1 MNPIRYPNV
10 EITGMRGSRS
20 EIVEDSPAVRV
31 VEAKIHVAVGK
42 EVKEGEL
49 TLAWTLHNS
58 GGRKICILHVHQP
71 ADRIPIMGTKF
82 QISQLEEHQV
92 RTYHECERQNM
103 LQLLDKYSKIC
114 ERAGVRAEIL
124 HIEKDSI
131 EKGIVELIS
140 QHGIRRLVMGAAAN
154 KLFSTKMLEPK
165 SKKAIYVH
173 VTATTSPL
181 SYISVFIL
189 MYVLHVYREG
199 RLNGVNIEVASPL
212 DLASPKSVTRPS
224 SSFRS
229 SSVREWQNDY
239 RSTSVREWQNDHLM
253 LRSLAPD
260 LRRAR
265 SDTRAMNILALSSP
279 DGAVRATPCSI
290 SHAEES
296 SDESDGLSGRSPS
309 LGSHFSTGSSS
320 EAVDESI
327 LNSLARTVESGRGLD
342 FRALPDPKEDLRLL
356 SLPSEGSTDE
366 GLYEQLEQIMVEAE
380 NSKREAFEESIRRRK
395 AEKDAIE
402 AIRRAKASE
411 NSYTEEFRQRKEVE
425 DVLARGKEK
434 FGKMKQQLEEV
445 MKELQV
451 ALEQKSFLEN
461 QIANSDQMVQELEE
475 KIFSAVELL
484 QNYKNERDE
493 LQVERDDALREA
505 EDLRR
510 KQAEES
516 SSMQSPQFSSEFSFF
531 EIEEATKKFDP
542 SLKIG
547 DGGYGSIYKGLLRH
561 ALVAI
566 KKLHSHSSQGPSEY
580 QQEVFYVSVSIYDNS
595 SKVKETVKT
604 LNNQKPNENG
614 IEETAVLMISS
625 IGKAD
630 LNGKLDDAQFKISH
644 VFIGVASSTTVNI
657 LSKLRHP
664 NLVTLI
670 GACPEAWIL
679 VYEYLPNGSL
689 EDRLNCRDNTPPLS
703 WQTRIRIA
711 TELCSALIF
720 LHSCSPHS
728 VIHGD
733 LKPANVLLDAHYVC
747 KLSDFGICR
756 VLSQDFS
763 SNNTTLCCRTDPKG
777 TFAYID
783 PEFLS
788 TGELTSKSDVYSF
801 GVILLRLLTGR
812 PALGIV
818 KEVQSALDN
827 GNLKNLLD
835 ATAGDWP
842 FVQAKQLAHLAMSCC
857 EVNRRIRPDL
867 VAEVWRVL
875 EPMRVSCGA
884 LSFRLGSDERCQIS
898 PYFVCPIFQEVMQD
912 PVVAADGFTYEA
924 EALKG
929 WLDSGHDTSP
939 MTNLKL
945 ANSNLLP
952 NHALRSAIQEWL
964 QQP

>member
-1 MNPIRYPNV
+1 MALVSHVPAVPQRMNPIRYPNV
-10 EITGMRGSRS
+10 EITGMMGSRS
-20 EIVEDSPAVRV
+20 EIVEESPGVRV
-31 VEAKIHVAVGK
+31 AEDKIHVAVGK
-42 EVKEGEL
+42 EVKESEL
-49 TLAWTLHNS
+49 TLAWALHNS

-71 ADRIPIMGTKF
+71 ADRMPFMGTKF
-82 QISQLEEHQV
+82 KISQLEEHQV
-92 RTYHECERQNM
+92 TTYHECERQNM

-140 QHGIRRLVMGAAAN
+140 QHGIRR
-154 KLFSTKMLEPK
+154 
-165 SKKAIYVH
+165 I
-173 VTATTSPL
+173 
-181 SYISVFIL
+181 
-189 MYVLHVYREG
+189 
-199 RLNGVNIEVASPL
+199 
-212 DLASPKSVTRPS
+212 
-224 SSFRS
+224 
-229 SSVREWQNDY
+229 
-239 RSTSVREWQNDHLM
+239 
-253 LRSLAPD
+253 
-260 LRRAR
+260 R
-265 SDTRAMNILALSSP
+265 SDTHAMNVSALSSP
-279 DGAVRATPCSI
+279 DGAVRATPRSR
-290 SHAEES
+290 SHAEGS

-309 LGSHFSTGSSS
+309 LGSHPSSCSSS

-327 LNSLARTVESGRGLD
+327 LNSLARIVQSGRGLD
-342 FRALPDPKEDLRLL
+342 FRALPQTKEDLHAL
-356 SLPSEGSTDE
+356 SPPSVLEGSTDD
-366 GLYEQLEQIMVEAE
+366 GLYDQLEQAMVEAE

-411 NSYTEEFRQRKEVE
+411 NLYTEEFRQRKEVE
-425 DVLARGKEK
+425 DALATGKEE

-451 ALEQKSFLEN
+451 GLEQKSSLEN

-505 EDLRR
+505 EDLRQ

-516 SSMQSPQFSSEFSFF
+516 SSTQSPQFCSEFSFF

-547 DGGYGSIYKGLLRH
+547 EGGYGSIYKGLLRH
-561 ALVAI
+561 TLVAI
-566 KKLHSHSSQGPSEY
+566 KKLHSHSLQGPLEY
-580 QQEVFYVSVSIYDNS
+580 QQE
-595 SKVKETVKT
+595 
-604 LNNQKPNENG
+604 
-614 IEETAVLMISS
+614 
-625 IGKAD
+625 
-630 LNGKLDDAQFKISH
+630 
-644 VFIGVASSTTVNI
+644 VNI

-689 EDRLNCRDNTPPLS
+689 EDRLNCRDNSPPLS

-711 TELCSALIF
+711 AELCSALIF

-812 PALGIV
+812 PVLGIV

-884 LSFRLGSDERCQIS
+884 SSFRLGSDERCQIP

-964 QQP
+964 QQPYALEKMR

>member
-1 MNPIRYPNV
+1 MALVSHVTAVPQRMNPIRYPNV
-10 EITGMRGSRS
+10 EITGMMGSRS
-20 EIVEDSPAVRV
+20 EIVEESPAVRV
-31 VEAKIHVAVGK
+31 VEDKIHVAVGK
-42 EVKEGEL
+42 EVKESEL
-49 TLAWTLHNS
+49 TLAWALHNS

-82 QISQLEEHQV
+82 KISQLEEHQV

-140 QHGIRRLVMGAAAN
+140 QHGIRR
-154 KLFSTKMLEPK
+154 
-165 SKKAIYVH
+165 I
-173 VTATTSPL
+173 
-181 SYISVFIL
+181 
-189 MYVLHVYREG
+189 
-199 RLNGVNIEVASPL
+199 
-212 DLASPKSVTRPS
+212 
-224 SSFRS
+224 
-229 SSVREWQNDY
+229 
-239 RSTSVREWQNDHLM
+239 
-253 LRSLAPD
+253 
-260 LRRAR
+260 R
-265 SDTRAMNILALSSP
+265 SDTRAMNVSALSSP
-279 DGAVRATPCSI
+279 DGGVRATPRSR
-290 SHAEES
+290 SHAEGS
-296 SDESDGLSGRSPS
+296 SAESDGLSGRSPS
-309 LGSHFSTGSSS
+309 LGSHLSSCSSS
-320 EAVDESI
+320 EAVDESV
-327 LNSLARTVESGRGLD
+327 LNSLARIVQSGRGLD
-342 FRALPDPKEDLRLL
+342 FRALPQTKEDLHVL
-356 SLPSEGSTDE
+356 SPPSVLEGSTDD
-366 GLYEQLEQIMVEAE
+366 GLYDQLEQAMVEAE

-411 NSYTEEFRQRKEVE
+411 NLYTEGFRQLKEVE
-425 DVLARGKEK
+425 DALATGKEEV
-434 FGKMKQQLEEV
+434 GKMKQQLEEV
-445 MKELQV
+445 IKELQV
-451 ALEQKSFLEN
+451 ALEQKSSLEN
-461 QIANSDQMVQELEE
+461 QIANSDQMEQELEE
-475 KIFSAVELL
+475 KIFSAVEPL
-484 QNYKNERDE
+484 QNFKNERDK

-516 SSMQSPQFSSEFSFF
+516 SSTQSPQFFSEFSFF

-547 DGGYGSIYKGLLRH
+547 EGGYGSIYKGLLRH
-561 ALVAI
+561 TLVAI
-566 KKLHSHSSQGPSEY
+566 KKLHSHSLQGPSEY
-580 QQEVFYVSVSIYDNS
+580 QQE
-595 SKVKETVKT
+595 
-604 LNNQKPNENG
+604 
-614 IEETAVLMISS
+614 
-625 IGKAD
+625 
-630 LNGKLDDAQFKISH
+630 
-644 VFIGVASSTTVNI
+644 VNI

-679 VYEYLPNGSL
+679 IYEYLPNGSL
-689 EDRLNCRDNTPPLS
+689 EDRLNCRDNSPPLS

-711 TELCSALIF
+711 AELCSALIF

-763 SNNTTLCCRTDPKG
+763 SNNTTLCCRTEPKG

-783 PEFLS
+783 PEFVS

-812 PALGIV
+812 PVLGIV

-842 FVQAKQLAHLAMSCC
+842 FVQAKQLARLAMSCC

-867 VAEVWRVL
+867 VAE
-875 EPMRVSCGA
+875 
-884 LSFRLGSDERCQIS
+884 I
-898 PYFVCPIFQEVMQD
+898 
-912 PVVAADGFTYEA
+912 T
-924 EALKG
+924 
-929 WLDSGHDTSP
+929 
-939 MTNLKL
+939 
-945 ANSNLLP
+945 
-952 NHALRSAIQEWL
+952 
-964 QQP
+964 

>member
-1 MNPIRYPNV
+1 MALVSHVPVVPRRMNPIRYPNV
-10 EITGMRGSRS
+10 DITGMMGSRN
-20 EIVEDSPAVRV
+20 EIVEESPAVRV
-31 VEAKIHVAVGK
+31 VEDKIHVAVGK
-42 EVKEGEL
+42 EVKESEL
-49 TLAWTLHNS
+49 TLAWALHNS

-92 RTYHECERQNM
+92 RTYHERERQNM

-114 ERAGVRAEIL
+114 ERAGVRAEKL

-154 KLFSTKMLEPK
+154 KLFST
-165 SKKAIYVH
+165 
-173 VTATTSPL
+173 
-181 SYISVFIL
+181 
-189 MYVLHVYREG
+189 
-199 RLNGVNIEVASPL
+199 
-212 DLASPKSVTRPS
+212 
-224 SSFRS
+224 S

-239 RSTSVREWQNDHLM
+239 RSSSVREWQNDHPM
-253 LRSLAPD
+253 LSSLASD
-260 LRRAR
+260 LRRVS
-265 SDTRAMNILALSSP
+265 SDTHAMNVSALSSP
-279 DGAVRATPCSI
+279 DGAVRATPHSR
-290 SHAEES
+290 SHAEGS

-327 LNSLARTVESGRGLD
+327 LNSLARIVESGRGLD
-342 FRALPDPKEDLRLL
+342 FRASHSKEDLRLF
-356 SLPSEGSTDE
+356 SPPSVPEGSTDE
-366 GLYEQLEQIMVEAE
+366 GLYEQLEQAMDEAE

-425 DVLARGKEK
+425 DVLARGKEE

-451 ALEQKSFLEN
+451 ALEQKSSLEN

-493 LQVERDDALREA
+493 LQVERDDVLREA

-516 SSMQSPQFSSEFSFF
+516 SSTQSLQFFSEFSFF

-547 DGGYGSIYKGLLRH
+547 EGGYGSIYKGLLRH
-561 ALVAI
+561 TVVAI

-580 QQEVFYVSVSIYDNS
+580 QQE
-595 SKVKETVKT
+595 
-604 LNNQKPNENG
+604 
-614 IEETAVLMISS
+614 
-625 IGKAD
+625 
-630 LNGKLDDAQFKISH
+630 
-644 VFIGVASSTTVNI
+644 VNI

-711 TELCSALIF
+711 AELCSALIF

-733 LKPANVLLDAHYVC
+733 LKPANVLLDNHYAC
-747 KLSDFGICR
+747 KLGDFGICR

-812 PALGIV
+812 PVLGIV

-827 GNLKNLLD
+827 GNLKDLLD

-884 LSFRLGSDERCQIS
+884 SSFRLGSDERCQIP
-898 PYFVCPIFQEVMQD
+898 PYFVCPIFLEVMQD

-964 QQP
+964 QQ